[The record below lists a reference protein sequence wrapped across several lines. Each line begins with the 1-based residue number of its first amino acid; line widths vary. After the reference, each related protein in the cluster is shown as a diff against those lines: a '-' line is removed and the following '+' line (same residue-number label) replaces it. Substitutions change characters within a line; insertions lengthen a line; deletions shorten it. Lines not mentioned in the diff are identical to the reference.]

1 MTNDAPTR
9 VWVEPSYNAFGDRN
23 WIEGFEGC
31 GQEYI
36 RADHAQ
42 AEKEAAV
49 AAAYEDA
56 ADEVGQHL
64 STPEDVVWANDAAER
79 IRDRSNTDALAARD
93 AQVRAEAL
101 REAVEIVGGW
111 HDNGNKPSDLVVMK
125 AEADILALISTN
137 QEENSND

>member
-1 MTNDAPTR
+1 MTNDAPKR

-23 WIEGFEGC
+23 WIKGFEGC

-56 ADEVGQHL
+56 AEML
-64 STPEDVVWANDAAER
+64 EDSGGDGWAEKVMAEYGSVMAETF
-79 IRDRSNTDALAARD
+79 RDRAAL
-93 AQVRAEAL
+93 
-101 REAVEIVGGW
+101 
-111 HDNGNKPSDLVVMK
+111 
-125 AEADILALISTN
+125 
-137 QEENSND
+137 EEKNDE